1 MFVSLRVSIGLTR
14 EQETFEIVATIQ
26 QFLKKADRVTHKA
39 VNSISLENHPV
50 QPLAGNNKSVIF
62 LYQLYCITVIVNL
75 AGQPSRGPIC
85 RTNIF
90 QRTNLPGPNLSG
102 PSLPQKLL
110 GPNLPR
116 TEVVMVTPKGKV
128 ANQIGLE
135 GGGGIPPPIIRI
147 IP

>member
-75 AGQPSRGPIC
+75 AG
-85 RTNIF
+85 
-90 QRTNLPGPNLSG
+90 
-102 PSLPQKLL
+102 
-110 GPNLPR
+110 
-116 TEVVMVTPKGKV
+116 
-128 ANQIGLE
+128 
-135 GGGGIPPPIIRI
+135 
-147 IP
+147 